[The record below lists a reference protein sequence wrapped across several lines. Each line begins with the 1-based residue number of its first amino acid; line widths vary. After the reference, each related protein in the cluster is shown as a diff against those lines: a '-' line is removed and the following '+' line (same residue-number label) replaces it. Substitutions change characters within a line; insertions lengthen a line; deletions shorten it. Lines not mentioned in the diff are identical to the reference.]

1 VDDFGVQYFSQNDAD
16 HLIQALQDKYIITM
30 DKSGKHFVGL
40 DLKWN
45 YSQGWVDISMPNFV
59 RNTLKKLKYVQ
70 HKKPQYAPHIWN
82 VPIYGKN
89 RQFAQEKDKSPK
101 LNPAYTKY
109 IQQVVG
115 SFLYFARAIDNTIL
129 PAINEIASTQS
140 SPTQKTLTKSQML
153 LDYMNT
159 YPNPK
164 IRYNASDM
172 ILYIDSD
179 AAYLVAE
186 KAKSRISGYYYLSN
200 KDDSKIPTPPLNGAL
215 HVECKLLR
223 HVVTSAAE
231 AETAG
236 LLYNCQT
243 AIDLRNML
251 SALGHK
257 QASTPVKTDNST
269 AASFVKN
276 LIKQRRSKS
285 WDVRYHW
292 LSEKQK
298 DKTFNIY
305 WDRGQNNLGDYH
317 SKHHSPS
324 YHKK

>member
-1 VDDFGVQYFSQNDAD
+1 
-16 HLIQALQDKYIITM
+16 
-30 DKSGKHFVGL
+30 
-40 DLKWN
+40 
-45 YSQGWVDISMPNFV
+45 
-59 RNTLKKLKYVQ
+59 
-70 HKKPQYAPHIWN
+70 
-82 VPIYGKN
+82 
-89 RQFAQEKDKSPK
+89 
-101 LNPAYTKY
+101 
-109 IQQVVG
+109 
-115 SFLYFARAIDNTIL
+115 
-129 PAINEIASTQS
+129 
-140 SPTQKTLTKSQML
+140 
-153 LDYMNT
+153 
-159 YPNPK
+159 
-164 IRYNASDM
+164 M

-179 AAYLVAE
+179 GAYLVAE

-236 LLYNCQT
+236 LFYNCQT

-257 QASTPVKTDNST
+257 QASTPVKTDSST